1 MPVCYFDDN
10 YQEKY
15 TCNYEFKDQS
25 IEIDVEYDITDEVMP
40 DKNGVRIIGG
50 KTEYRNR
57 DILIIDSHSRRNIL
71 VKCAH
76 FIGNTIVWGSPDGGA
91 HTKFYASV
99 YFEHENIEKISQ
111 LPTTPKIKK

>member
-40 DKNGVRIIGG
+40 DKNGVR
-50 KTEYRNR
+50 
-57 DILIIDSHSRRNIL
+57 S
-71 VKCAH
+71 
-76 FIGNTIVWGSPDGGA
+76 
-91 HTKFYASV
+91 
-99 YFEHENIEKISQ
+99 
-111 LPTTPKIKK
+111 